1 MVSFFSWSAI
11 MAYSH
16 NRLVFQNFWVQKQY
30 VESLLMLHCFFLP
43 LYFIFNLFFSILEKK
58 GNLLITV

>member
-1 MVSFFSWSAI
+1 

-16 NRLVFQNFWVQKQY
+16 NWLVFQNFWVQKKKKKKKY

-43 LYFIFNLFFSILEKK
+43 LYFIFNIFSQS
-58 GNLLITV
+58 